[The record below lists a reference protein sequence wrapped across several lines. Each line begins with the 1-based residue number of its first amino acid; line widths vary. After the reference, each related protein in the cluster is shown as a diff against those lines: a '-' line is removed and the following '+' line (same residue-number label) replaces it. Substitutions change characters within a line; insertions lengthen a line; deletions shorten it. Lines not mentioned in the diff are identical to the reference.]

1 MVITIRGYN
10 FLQVFPT
17 HMRTHDTFWWDCRRW
32 PRWARVLESSLT
44 LTVRSIEVFG
54 TDMKTFNQQLLNTG
68 IGTQQSVMSIEK
80 IYVIIQ
86 TLTLSYDH
94 LNPKL
99 YIYNYFIT
107 LQKSHKWNKINIYT
121 FYCTSTSQLYK
132 NYIKNN
138 TAWKNT
144 VGIDIGT

>member
-1 MVITIRGYN
+1 
-10 FLQVFPT
+10 
-17 HMRTHDTFWWDCRRW
+17 
-32 PRWARVLESSLT
+32 
-44 LTVRSIEVFG
+44 
-54 TDMKTFNQQLLNTG
+54 MKTFNQQLLNTG